1 MSFCVDRAMGSLQA
15 GFRIGRSGRGVFVVK
30 FFSCCKTLI
39 DNRGGFEYLDAVK
52 NKSGEVLQGR
62 KACLS
67 LQPL

>member
-1 MSFCVDRAMGSLQA
+1 VELIQA
-15 GFRIGRSGRGVFVVK
+15 GFLIGRSGRGVCVVQ

-52 NKSGEVLQGR
+52 NKSGEVLQVK